1 MPFTMPNMNENM
13 KGIIKKIKEKG
24 FFLSLLAFLI
34 ITGVLLAA
42 LFYPNFS
49 VSNENARYLLSALAQ
64 SQAAIIAVVIT
75 LTLIAVQ
82 LASQTYSPRVMDLF
96 LKSWAFHLLLLIYG
110 IAIMYDLAILSK
122 IPLVSADKA
131 PKIVFV
137 FGYAFNFDFLV
148 VIGLVLMVVA
158 LSALFWFIKVVM
170 ERLKPENIIN
180 NLCAV
185 IGPEEIEDY
194 VTKGRD
200 IEKDPLI
207 PIKDVINKAIAMH
220 DEVTIVAGIRGLE
233 SLFKRTNELIFDKYH
248 HYKYNSIG
256 IYNSE
261 ILGHFKEDLTA
272 IGLSCGD
279 KKLNLAIT
287 FVARSLGRMGEI
299 IASGGK
305 PTGDVASD
313 FAYDLK
319 IIDEKIGEMILNAK
333 AIHKI
338 ASHELIELMDSA
350 IYSLEE
356 IGVSAAK
363 QKLGFTTENVID
375 LLREIGNESCERGQE
390 FLGYLDISEG
400 YQNEGSERLQAVISA
415 LGSINSAII
424 EVLPDLTLKEWQKRG
439 ERNMTPEEYEST
451 SLLISFEGTITN
463 IPDEES
469 DMLIALAESASLLES
484 FAKTALQNGWKERTR
499 IAAHSIMSLNN
510 RARAKDYGTISYP
523 VNLIEITT
531 TAIANIVTSSDSTAS
546 YYLTK
551 NEVLFWLEC
560 ITKELARKKSGGV
573 SYAVNALISIYDFI
587 FKSYCS
593 GGRGP
598 VTMTLEAP
606 SVLGEIAGITVANG
620 KLHNTTEKIADAL
633 KTIGINACKSFTG
646 GSHNEWWEDIS
657 KDSVKCLIF
666 SGTISIQCD
675 NEEFAIKLAE
685 KLREMEKE
693 YNENSFEG
701 FIDRI
706 FEENESEKT
715 FGFKETFIDGGSPKS
730 KERKMTADEFKA
742 FKQFKKLYKK
752 DVTI

>member
-1 MPFTMPNMNENM
+1 MPFTMPNMNKNM

-110 IAIMYDLAILSK
+110 TAIMYDLAILSK

-158 LSALFWFIKVVM
+158 LSALFWFINVVM
-170 ERLKPENIIN
+170 AGLKPENIIN

-220 DEVTIVAGIRGLE
+220 DEVTIIAGIRGLE
-233 SLFKRTNELIFDKYH
+233 SLFGRTNELIFDKYH
-248 HYKYNSIG
+248 HYGNNNTESHRYG
-256 IYNSE
+256 E
-261 ILGHFKEDLTA
+261 ILCHFKEDLTV
-272 IGLSCGD
+272 IGILCSD
-279 KKLNLAIT
+279 KKLNLATT
-287 FVARSLGRMGEI
+287 FVTRSLGRMGEI

-305 PTGDVASD
+305 PTGDVATD

-350 IYSLEE
+350 IFSLEE

-363 QKLGFTTENVID
+363 QKLEFTTGAVIY

-400 YQNEGSERLQAVISA
+400 YQNEGPERLKAVISA
-415 LGSINSAII
+415 LDSINSAIS
-424 EVLPDLTLKEWQKRG
+424 VGLPDLTIKEWRKRG
-439 ERNMTPEEYEST
+439 ERNMTPEEYERT
-451 SLLISFEGTITN
+451 SLLISFEETITK
-463 IPDEES
+463 IPQEEW
-469 DMLIALAESASLLES
+469 DMLIKLAECTSVLES
-484 FAKTALQNGWKERTR
+484 FAKTALQNGWDKTTR
-499 IAAHSIMSLNN
+499 LVTDSIMSLNN
-510 RARAKDYGTISYP
+510 EVEAKDYDTIYNP
-523 VNLIEITT
+523 VNLIEKTT

-551 NEVLFWLEC
+551 NKVLFWLEC
-560 ITKELARKKSGGV
+560 TTKELAKKKSGGV

-593 GGRGP
+593 GGP

-606 SVLGEIAGITVANG
+606 SVLGEIAGITVTNG
-620 KLHNTTEKIADAL
+620 KLHNTTKKIADAL

-646 GSHNEWWEDIS
+646 GTHNEEWEDIS
-657 KDSVKCLIF
+657 EDSIKCLLL

-685 KLREMEKE
+685 KLREMDKV
-693 YNENSFEG
+693 YNENGFEG

-715 FGFKETFIDGGSPKS
+715 FGFKETFIDGGSSKS
-730 KERKMTADEFKA
+730 KERKMTDDEFKA
-742 FKQFKKLYKK
+742 FKQFKKHYKD

>member
-1 MPFTMPNMNENM
+1 
-13 KGIIKKIKEKG
+13 
-24 FFLSLLAFLI
+24 
-34 ITGVLLAA
+34 
-42 LFYPNFS
+42 
-49 VSNENARYLLSALAQ
+49 
-64 SQAAIIAVVIT
+64 
-75 LTLIAVQ
+75 
-82 LASQTYSPRVMDLF
+82 
-96 LKSWAFHLLLLIYG
+96 
-110 IAIMYDLAILSK
+110 
-122 IPLVSADKA
+122 
-131 PKIVFV
+131 
-137 FGYAFNFDFLV
+137 
-148 VIGLVLMVVA
+148 
-158 LSALFWFIKVVM
+158 
-170 ERLKPENIIN
+170 
-180 NLCAV
+180 
-185 IGPEEIEDY
+185 
-194 VTKGRD
+194 
-200 IEKDPLI
+200 
-207 PIKDVINKAIAMH
+207 
-220 DEVTIVAGIRGLE
+220 
-233 SLFKRTNELIFDKYH
+233 
-248 HYKYNSIG
+248 
-256 IYNSE
+256 
-261 ILGHFKEDLTA
+261 
-272 IGLSCGD
+272 
-279 KKLNLAIT
+279 
-287 FVARSLGRMGEI
+287 
-299 IASGGK
+299 
-305 PTGDVASD
+305 
-313 FAYDLK
+313 
-319 IIDEKIGEMILNAK
+319 
-333 AIHKI
+333 
-338 ASHELIELMDSA
+338 HELIELMDSA
-350 IYSLEE
+350 IFSLEE

-424 EVLPDLTLKEWQKRG
+424 EVLPDLTIKEWQKRG

-451 SLLISFEGTITN
+451 SLLISFEETITN
-463 IPDEES
+463 IPHEES
-469 DMLIALAESASLLES
+469 DMLIALAKSASLLES

-499 IAAHSIMSLNN
+499 IAAQSIMSLNN
-510 RARAKDYGTISYP
+510 GARAKDYDTISYP

-551 NEVLFWLEC
+551 HEVLFWLEC

-593 GGRGP
+593 GGP

-633 KTIGINACKSFTG
+633 KNIGITACKSFTG
-646 GSHNEWWEDIS
+646 GTHNEEWEDIS
-657 KDSVKCLIF
+657 KDSVKCLIL

-693 YNENSFEG
+693 YNENGFES

-706 FEENESEKT
+706 FEENECEKT

-730 KERKMTADEFKA
+730 KERKMTNDEFKA
-742 FKQFKKLYKK
+742 FKQFKKHYKE

>member
-1 MPFTMPNMNENM
+1 MPFTMPNMNKNM
-13 KGIIKKIKEKG
+13 KGFIKKIKGKG

-96 LKSWAFHLLLLIYG
+96 LKSWAFHLLLFIYST
-110 IAIMYDLAILSK
+110 AIMYDLTILSK
-122 IPLVSADKA
+122 IPSVSADNA

-137 FGYAFNFDFLV
+137 FGRTVNFDFLV
-148 VIGLVLMVVA
+148 VIGLALMVVA

-180 NLCAV
+180 NLCG
-185 IGPEEIEDY
+185 IIKPEEIEDY
-194 VTKGRD
+194 ITKGRD

-220 DEVTIVAGIRGLE
+220 DEVTIIAGIRGLE
-233 SLFKRTNELIFDKYH
+233 SLFRRTNELIFDKYH
-248 HYKYNSIG
+248 HYGNNNTESHRYG
-256 IYNSE
+256 E
-261 ILGHFKEDLTA
+261 ILCPFKEDLTA
-272 IGLSCGD
+272 IGISCGD

-287 FVARSLGRMGEI
+287 FVTRSLGGMGEI

-305 PTGDVASD
+305 PTGDVATD

-350 IYSLEE
+350 IFSLEE
-356 IGVSAAK
+356 IGVSASK
-363 QKLGFTTENVID
+363 QKLRFTTENVID

-400 YQNEGSERLQAVISA
+400 YQNEGPERLQAVISA
-415 LGSINSAII
+415 LDSINLAII
-424 EVLPDLTLKEWQKRG
+424 NVLPDLTLEENAAKIVIGRQRG
-439 ERNMTPEEYEST
+439 IKLGTEE
-451 SLLISFEGTITN
+451 G
-463 IPDEES
+463 
-469 DMLIALAESASLLES
+469 DMLIELAECTSVLES
-484 FAKTALQNGWKERTR
+484 FAKTALQNRWKERTR
-499 IAAHSIMSLNN
+499 ITTDSIMSLNN
-510 RARAKDYGTISYP
+510 EARAKDYDTISYP
-523 VNLIEITT
+523 VNLIEKTT
-531 TAIANIVTSSDSTAS
+531 TAIANIVTSSDEDVS

-593 GGRGP
+593 GGP

-675 NEEFAIKLAE
+675 NEKFAIKLAE
-685 KLREMEKE
+685 KLRDMNKV
-693 YNENSFEG
+693 YNENGFED

-706 FEENESEKT
+706 FEENEREKT
-715 FGFKETFIDGGSPKS
+715 FGFEETFTGGGELKS
-730 KERKMTADEFKA
+730 KERKMTDDEFKA
-742 FKQFKKLYKK
+742 FKQFKKHYKE